1 MPPPPLLYIAG
12 PRGQRGTLSL
22 MMSIL
27 SLEWF
32 WFVPSSS
39 LCCWRSLLPNSLAPT
54 ACLAQN
60 KNPRLPH
67 ETSRQRSPPYLSFGP
82 VPRPYLRPNPKSAKK
97 RATKPTLP
105 ELRPSPAPPAS
116 AQSEVG
122 PHRRQLNA
130 ADPRHRPALA
140 SVQSEDWIALCS
152 NVLYYL

>member
-1 MPPPPLLYIAG
+1 MGSNGVP
-12 PRGQRGTLSL
+12 
-22 MMSIL
+22 
-27 SLEWF
+27 SLEL
-32 WFVPSSS
+32 SS
-39 LCCWRSLLPNSLAPT
+39 LGPVQHSLYYLAKSLPNSLAPT

-122 PHRRQLNA
+122 PHRRLLNA